1 MPVPS
6 SGPLSI
12 STIRGVGVSG
22 GCTPS
27 GQAYSLGALADNF
40 GIGTN
45 PDRISEFYGLSCP
58 GGSCTSAYFS
68 AGYDPT
74 EVCCNPFITQLS
86 YYAGSS
92 YGTSGNPLR
101 VGGSCGSTLYNGY
114 ILDGGSAYS
123 VTNGVMVS
131 ILCPICPTTG
141 DCTTVTIY
149 PYGKSTLVDY
159 VNCCG
164 FDVQEEV
171 GAGDTI
177 CVSPRHVDG
186 IIVYNGYVGEIS
198 PNTCNCP

>member
-114 ILDGGSAYS
+114 ILDGGGAYS

-131 ILCPICPTTG
+131 ILCPICPTNN
-141 DCTTVTIY
+141 CSQVQIIAY
-149 PYGKSTLVDY
+149 SKSTLVDY
-159 VNCCG
+159 TDCCG
-164 FDVQEEV
+164 SDLQQEV
-171 GAGDTI
+171 GNGGII
-177 CVSPRHVDG
+177 CVKAGTEDF
-186 IIVYNGYVGEIS
+186 IYVYNGYVGEITQNACS
-198 PNTCNCP
+198 CV